1 MSGQSYSSPNLRRIK
16 NLAKQLHKAWLAGD
30 PAAVLE
36 LRLLHPSFE
45 HLSAE
50 RLPRKMCLHN
60 AQLALARKCCCHN
73 WQELCARVS
82 VLNNADLSA
91 LTSDQ
96 IAVLL
101 IASDPSSDISA
112 ARIAAI
118 QAEKLAKYE
127 RGRPFREDGILYI
140 SKKRGL
146 TLEEALNDTARI
158 HGMPPVGTRYTG
170 AAGIEWTIAD
180 YGHFVAPPTMARYPN
195 DCDYLPI
202 VMPNNPS
209 RRLMRLFYEV
219 DHCTSKR
226 IVLLDTMPEKHPFG
240 LGKNIHCA
248 NMNADPEEV
257 RVFLDVQNAPE
268 TLIAHELMHLWMW
281 FVEGHEGEKSLRD
294 RSDKAMNNQLDFI
307 QSFVLDVRVNELIE
321 KRGFDMSV
329 ICDDQIRGLEALREL
344 LLLPGFSPNRRE
356 QLLYCLQIAGAVV
369 EQKRQSEAMRKKL
382 SGILEYFEAA
392 TPGIYGFAMQLV
404 QIVNRRPLDTRTELV
419 AVLDECTL
427 VGFRFTGD
435 DLDLQRDFIQGNPT
449 ECMHDKFP
457 NELTKFEVPLKL
469 EIWKTITRLGIVGDG
484 KVHINT
490 SPTGMAMLTIEPE
503 AGDLIGP
510 IHLNYRMAPPE
521 WIIEQEREREIRE
534 QKRLAASR
542 VPVDP
547 KAPYRHIPYNER
559 PCVRGM
565 IPDDYG
571 RLPGDNGYNSSYP
584 PGQDPFSLMAEANAH
599 LNGGG
604 NQGQIV
610 GPWQGNA
617 SGVDK
622 FGRLPGDPNYMT
634 PFPPGHPTQQSPVP
648 CTQNPVANPPVFPWL
663 DSNRGYMA
671 GLTRSIVDVRL
682 AQQAATATN
691 MYAYAENN
699 PVRFTDPTGLDPVG
713 WDPSRPGKPNLPCK
727 SMHPKANCYQCA
739 YDYYFALGYYA
750 TACLLA
756 NLACGSHVRCDRDP
770 VKPPNVQPRGCP
782 LPRTGPMWP
791 VVGVA
796 VGAGTNFPWGTVLD
810 PVGGCDTTC
819 FAVMAVGTRGEVP
832 DPIKDWQI
840 KMCELFCNT
849 LRRVGCDA
857 FRTWC
862 TTQGEEF
869 RTKACEALWA
879 ESCLTEKVLG

>member
-96 IAVLL
+96 ISILLAVPEV
-101 IASDPSSDISA
+101 AISA
-112 ARIAAI
+112 SKENLVAI
-118 QAEKLAKYE
+118 QAEKLARYE
-127 RGRPFREDGILYI
+127 QGRPYRENGKLYF

-146 TLEEALNDTARI
+146 TLEEALNDTAAI

-382 SGILEYFEAA
+382 SGILEFFEAA
-392 TPGIYGFAMQLV
+392 TPGIYGLAMQLV

-571 RLPGDNGYNSSYP
+571 RLPGHPAYNTCHP
-584 PGQDPFSLMAEANAH
+584 LGQDPFSLIQTANDQAY
-599 LNGGG
+599 LNGAS
-604 NQGQIV
+604 NSYAQNH
-610 GPWQGNA
+610 GPWHAPVPGADQY
-617 SGVDK
+617 
-622 FGRLPGDPNYMT
+622 GRMPGDLNYMK
-634 PFPPGHPTQQSPVP
+634 PFPPGHPALPHSD
-648 CTQNPVANPPVFPWL
+648 NPMSRQHAEPAQGLPPVFPWL
-663 DSNRGYMA
+663 DNSRGYMA
-671 GLTRSIVDVRL
+671 GLTRSIAEARL
-682 AQQAATATN
+682 AQQVDSGATN
-691 MYAYAENN
+691 LYVYAENN
-699 PVRFTDPTGLDPVG
+699 PVVLTDPSGLDPRKPTRQN
-713 WDPSRPGKPNLPCK
+713 DPGFETPFTPCYKMSPGACFWCAFKISRHPIGRGQYLPPLPP
-727 SMHPKANCYQCA
+727 SSPEMACA
-739 YDYYFALGYYA
+739 I
-750 TACLLA
+750 A
-756 NLACGSHVRCDRDP
+756 NLECNSHVNCKLFAPGNPGPAIPGAPRHNWVPVDLCQCIDECLIACATTDAPARACRDACAAMCASYLRRPLCDELW
-770 VKPPNVQPRGCP
+770 NVCLEYRKKK
-782 LPRTGPMWP
+782 LPRE
-791 VVGVA
+791 
-796 VGAGTNFPWGTVLD
+796 
-810 PVGGCDTTC
+810 
-819 FAVMAVGTRGEVP
+819 RE
-832 DPIKDWQI
+832 I
-840 KMCELFCNT
+840 
-849 LRRVGCDA
+849 
-857 FRTWC
+857 
-862 TTQGEEF
+862 
-869 RTKACEALWA
+869 
-879 ESCLTEKVLG
+879 CLTFYDSVCSGE